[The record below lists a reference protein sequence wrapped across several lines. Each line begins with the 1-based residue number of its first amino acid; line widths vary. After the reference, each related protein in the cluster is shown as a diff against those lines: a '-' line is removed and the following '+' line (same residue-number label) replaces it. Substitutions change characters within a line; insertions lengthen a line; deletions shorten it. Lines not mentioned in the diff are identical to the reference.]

1 MTIHNRPPAP
11 AGNLNTWAERLN
23 DWLIRNRSKLAYYL
37 GNESAHDDGILLW
50 DADNGRVVVSK
61 DGSWEELGTGGSGTI
76 TNYLR
81 DDEDDSTAYRL
92 TMGGLTVDTDTLY
105 VDSVNNEVGIGTT
118 DPSEKLEVVGN
129 VEATEFIGDL
139 RGAVVFKA
147 HAGEALT
154 KGDVVYIS
162 GIDGNTTVV
171 SKAEADVAAK
181 MPAFGLAAKT
191 AANNTALEVYTFGTL
206 SGLDTSSYSEG
217 DELFV
222 STTAGALTDTAPTG
236 ESSLVQKIGKVTR
249 SHATAG
255 SIKIMGAGRT
265 NATPNLNSGNFFL
278 GDANNQ
284 AVTTS
289 FTTAVEAAETSHSD
303 VVVDGDFT
311 SEGLIK
317 RGATSGT
324 YSIVTDNSSN
334 WDAAHGWGNHAL
346 AGYLTSEAN
355 DLSATV
361 TWANVP
367 DANITQSSVTQ
378 HQAALSITES
388 QISDLQSYL
397 TAETSHADVVVDGD
411 FTSEGLMKR
420 GATSGSY
427 SIVTDNSSNW
437 DTAYGW
443 GDHSTAGYST
453 LALGTTD
460 TTALKG
466 SAALNDLSNVD
477 ATTNLANDKILKYSS
492 TSSSWVVADDAVG
505 ASTPVKVYSQTT
517 TATQYVL
524 LTMSSALSNGETE
537 HFCFKVRG
545 YVDSTVLPSSVEYTV
560 YLQFKG
566 TLSSTN
572 SVHLEVV
579 SHEVGLGDL
588 EFGTVTDVSGVALN
602 QFVIKVPEDNTGLE
616 VYDVLQGEGTMAKST
631 SEGTW
636 SNTATEPTGV
646 TYVTPKKNVVLT
658 TSGNLSVSG
667 DVGISGI
674 YSGNN
679 GSTSGPT
686 YSGGDDN
693 TGMYFPAPDT
703 IAWCEGGI
711 ERMRMDSTGDVMI
724 NTTYGGVYGSKLR
737 VQGLIESSSGL
748 IAGSNS
754 SRMRNAGY
762 YGGAGLSIEGYTN
775 VTTAFQ
781 KMLSLRYFNNTERG
795 YIALRG
801 PDVLFYANRYFLISS
816 GATGEATAKL
826 DVDGNNIRIRNSN
839 TPSSSSASG
848 NSGEIRWDSNYLYVY
863 TGSEWKRAALST
875 F

>member
-81 DDEDDSTAYRL
+81 DDADDSTDFRI
-92 TMGGLTVDTDTLY
+92 TMGGLTVDTNTLY
-105 VDSVNNEVGIGTT
+105 VDSVNNKVGIGTIA
-118 DPSEKLEVVGN
+118 PSEKLQVDGN

-147 HAGEALT
+147 KAGEALA
-154 KGDVVYIS
+154 KGDAVYIS

-171 SKAEADVAAK
+171 SKADADDATK

-191 AANNTALEVYTFGTL
+191 VANNAALEVYTFGTL
-206 SGLDTSSYSEG
+206 SNVDTSSYSEG

-236 ESSLVQKIGKVTR
+236 EGSLVQKIGKVTR

-265 NATPNLNSGNFFL
+265 NATPNLNDGNIFI
-278 GDANNQ
+278 GNASNQ
-284 AVTTS
+284 VTTAS
-289 FTTAVEAAETSHSD
+289 FADQVAAADITESQITDLQSYITDYTVTQSD
-303 VVVDGDFT
+303 VT
-311 SEGLIK
+311 AHQAAL
-317 RGATSGT
+317 
-324 YSIVTDNSSN
+324 SITESQISDLQS
-334 WDAAHGWGNHAL
+334 
-346 AGYLTSEAN
+346 YLTSEAN
-355 DLSATV
+355 DLSTTV

-367 DANITQSSVTQ
+367 NANITESSVTQ

-420 GATSGSY
+420 GATAGSY
-427 SIVTDNSSNW
+427 SIVTDNSSEW
-437 DTAYGW
+437 DTAYDW
-443 GDHSTAGYST
+443 GDHSEAGYST

-466 SAALNDLSNVD
+466 SATLNDLSNVD
-477 ATTNLANDKILKYSS
+477 ATTDLANDKILKYNS
-492 TSSSWVVADDAVG
+492 TSSSWVVADDVVG

-545 YVDSTVLPSSVEYTV
+545 YVDSASLPSSVEYTV

-566 TLSSTN
+566 TSSSTN

-588 EFGTVTDVSGVALN
+588 EFGTVTDVSGVAFN

-636 SNTATEPTGV
+636 SNTATEPSSV

-667 DVGISGI
+667 NATITG
-674 YSGNN
+674 
-679 GSTSGPT
+679 T
-686 YSGGDDN
+686 YSGTGASAASPTYRGGDSD
-693 TGMYFPAPDT
+693 TGMYFPFTDT
-703 IAWCEGGI
+703 IAWAEGGF
-711 ERMRMDSTGDVMI
+711 ERMRLNSSGNLLI
-724 NTTYGGVYGSKLR
+724 GTTYAGTNFSKVR
-737 VQGLIESSSGL
+737 AQGKIETTSGFMSL
-748 IAGSNS
+748 SNS
-754 SRMRNAGY
+754 SNFAQSGN
-762 YGGAGLSIEGYTN
+762 YGGAGITLDGYTTS
-775 VTTAFQ
+775 TTSFQ
-781 KMLSLRYFNNTERG
+781 KMISMRLSNNFERG
-795 YIALRG
+795 YLGIRG
-801 PDVLFYANRYFLISS
+801 SDVLLYANRYLLITS
-816 GATGEATAKL
+816 GGTGEATAKL
-826 DVDGNNIRIRNSN
+826 DVDGNNIRIRSSN